1 VIIYLDTSAAL
12 RAVVEAGAS
21 PEIEERIA
29 AAEAILSSRLAIV
42 ESARVFYRL
51 RLEAKLSGQHL
62 DELERAVEELWSR
75 SEIWELSMTI
85 CTAAAKVAPSIRLR
99 TLDALHLA
107 TFQTAR
113 RRIVGLELVTADERL
128 RLAAETL

>member
-21 PEIEERIA
+21 PEIEERIGV
-29 AAEAILSSRLAIV
+29 AEAILSSRLAIV
-42 ESARVFYRL
+42 ESARVFHRL
-51 RLEAKLSGQHL
+51 RLEAKLPGQRL
-62 DELERAVEELWSR
+62 DELERTVEELWSR
-75 SEIWELSMTI
+75 SEIWELSKTI
-85 CTAAAKVAPSIRLR
+85 CMAAAKVAPSLRLR

-113 RRIVGLELVTADERL
+113 RRIAGLELVTADERL